1 MKNKIKKTLKT
12 TILTA
17 LILLVVLLSI
27 KTVKYYQEARKQP
40 KTVYVTDTITNVVYD
55 TVFLEHYKTV
65 KLPVHDTTLFFL
77 TDTLTLVDS
86 VEVDV
91 PIYHYV
97 FDTSFVTDTT
107 VFNLSIRNS
116 GYDVSLDTL
125 SYFFQYTPTLPKK
138 THRFG
143 WFIGPSLGLGYD
155 FTTGKPVP
163 TIGVGIGIGIST
175 KKY

>member
-1 MKNKIKKTLKT
+1 MKEVIKTA
-12 TILTA
+12 ILTA
-17 LILLVVLLSI
+17 FFLSVALLSI
-27 KTVKYYQEARKQP
+27 EYVKCCQKARKSP
-40 KTVYVTDTITNVVYD
+40 NSVYIHDTITNIVYD
-55 TVFLEHYKTV
+55 TVFLDHYKTV

-77 TDTLTLVDS
+77 TDTLTIVDS

-97 FDTSFVTDTT
+97 LDTSFVTDTT

-125 SYFFQYTPTLPKK
+125 TYSFQYTPTLPKK
-138 THRFG
+138 THRTG
-143 WFIGPSLGLGYD
+143 WFIGPSIGLGYD

-163 TIGVGIGIGIST
+163 TIGVGLGFGMTT

>member
-1 MKNKIKKTLKT
+1 MKNEIKKNLKT
-12 TILTA
+12 ALLTA

-55 TVFLEHYKTV
+55 TVFFDHYKTI

-77 TDTLTLVDS
+77 TDTLTVVDS

-97 FDTSFVTDTT
+97 LDTSFVTDTT

-116 GYDVSLDTL
+116 GFNVSLDTL
-125 SYFFQYTPTLPKK
+125 SYSFQYTPTPSKK
-138 THRFG
+138 THSFG
-143 WFIGPSLGLGYD
+143 WFIGPSIGLGYD